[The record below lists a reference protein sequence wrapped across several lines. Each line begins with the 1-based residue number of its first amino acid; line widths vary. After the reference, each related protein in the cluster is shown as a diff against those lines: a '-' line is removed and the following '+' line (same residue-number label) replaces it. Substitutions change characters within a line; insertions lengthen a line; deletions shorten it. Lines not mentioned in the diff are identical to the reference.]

1 MRKVERK
8 INKYLQSAKG
18 QKETNTIIS
27 AFVTFKTE
35 EGHDE
40 AQNYIQK
47 LYKELQEEQAQEI
60 AKKNQEKNDL
70 VKNQDVKQGS
80 KNLKQVG

>member
-1 MRKVERK
+1 LLKKRGKCITKLDEDGMRKVERK

-60 AKKNQEKNDL
+60 AKKN
-70 VKNQDVKQGS
+70 
-80 KNLKQVG
+80 